1 MFGDEKAPLKGSG
14 ALRLMPVLTT
24 GGRGVQKRADRS
36 RCAGF
41 KTDVCQRER
50 SFKVVVEGKTPLRV
64 TFLVY
69 RQKLA
74 ALVRRFS

>member
-36 RCAGF
+36 RCEGF
-41 KTDVCQRER
+41 KTDVCYPKKC
-50 SFKVVVEGKTPLRV
+50 FKAVVEGETPLRV

>member
-50 SFKVVVEGKTPLRV
+50 S
-64 TFLVY
+64 
-69 RQKLA
+69 
-74 ALVRRFS
+74 S

>member
-24 GGRGVQKRADRS
+24 GGRGVQKRADQS

-50 SFKVVVEGKTPLRV
+50 PSKVVVEGKTPLRV

>member
-24 GGRGVQKRADRS
+24 GGRGVRNRADRS
-36 RCAGF
+36 LCEGF
-41 KTDVCQRER
+41 KTDVCYPKKC
-50 SFKVVVEGKTPLRV
+50 FKAVVEGETPLRV

-69 RQKLA
+69 RQKPRPL
-74 ALVRRFS
+74 

>member
-50 SFKVVVEGKTPLRV
+50 SSKVAVEGKTPLRV

>member
-36 RCAGF
+36 RCEGF
-41 KTDVCQRER
+41 KTDVCYPKKC
-50 SFKVVVEGKTPLRV
+50 FKVVVEGETPLRV

-69 RQKLA
+69 RQKPRPL
-74 ALVRRFS
+74 

>member
-36 RCAGF
+36 RCEGF
-41 KTDVCQRER
+41 KTDVYYPKKC
-50 SFKVVVEGKTPLRV
+50 FKAVVEGETPLRV

-69 RQKLA
+69 RQKPRPL
-74 ALVRRFS
+74 